1 MKRLLLPAALSAA
14 ALLSSACGRNSAAQ
28 TPDSADP
35 ARVNVVEV
43 PDTNVVQI
51 PQGARFPIATVESR
65 PFADQLHVNG
75 SVAPDVALSVPVL
88 SLAAGRA
95 IQVLAR
101 LGDHVEK
108 DQVLVRIDSPDVS
121 NAISTFQQA
130 AADELLARKQL
141 DRTQLLFDKG
151 AYAVKDVEIA
161 QDAEAKAAV
170 ALHTAEKQLIL
181 YGADPKNP
189 SPIIDIKAPVPG
201 YIVEQNVVAGTAVKS
216 TDNSPNLFTI
226 ADLSRVWVV
235 CDVYENNL
243 SQVRVGQSASV
254 RLNAY
259 PDRELTGRISNIGT
273 VLDPATRAAKVRIE
287 LPNPGGIMRVGMFA
301 VATFTTSSAAPR
313 LFVAPTAVMRLHD
326 RDWVF
331 RPLGNNRFRR
341 TEIIA
346 GVTAPDGAREVVS
359 GISPGDSVVANALQM
374 ESAATNQ

>member
-1 MKRLLLPAALSAA
+1 MNRFLVVSAVLAASAAL
-14 ALLSSACGRNSAAQ
+14 SACGRNGAAQ
-28 TPDSADP
+28 TPNATDP

-43 PDTNVVQI
+43 PDTNIVQI
-51 PQGARFPIATVESR
+51 PDAARFPLATVASR

-75 SVAPDVALSVPVL
+75 SIAPDVALSVPVL

-95 IQVLAR
+95 VQLLAR
-101 LGDHVEK
+101 LGDHVEQG
-108 DQVLVRIDSPDVS
+108 QVLVRIDSPDVS

-130 AADELLARKQL
+130 AADDLLARKQL
-141 DRTQLLFDKG
+141 DRTQLLLDKG
-151 AYAVKDVEIA
+151 AYAVKDLEIA

-170 ALHTAEKQLIL
+170 ALHTAEKQLLL

-189 SPIIDIKAPVPG
+189 SPVIDIKAPVSG
-201 YIVEQNVVAGTAVKS
+201 FIVEQNVTAGTAVKS

-243 SQVRVGQSASV
+243 SQVQTGEPASV

-259 PDRELTGRISNIGT
+259 PDREFHGRISNIAT
-273 VLDPATRAAKVRIE
+273 VLDNATRSAKVRIE
-287 LPNPGGIMRVGMFA
+287 LPNPGGLMRVGMFA
-301 VATFTTSSAAPR
+301 VATFTAASATPR
-313 LFVAPTAVMRLHD
+313 LFVASTAVMRLHD

-331 RPLGNNRFRR
+331 RPEGGNRFRR
-341 TEIIA
+341 TEILA
-346 GVTAPDGAREVVS
+346 GITAPDGSREVVS
-359 GISPGDSVVANALQM
+359 GLAAGDSIVANALQM

>member
-1 MKRLLLPAALSAA
+1 MNRLLLAAAVLAASSALS
-14 ALLSSACGRNSAAQ
+14 SCGRNGAAQ
-28 TPDSADP
+28 TPGSTDP
-35 ARVNVVEV
+35 SRVNVVEV
-43 PDTNVVQI
+43 PDTNIVQI
-51 PQGARFPIATVESR
+51 PDSSRFPLATAVSR

-95 IQVLAR
+95 VQLLAR

-108 DQVLVRIDSPDVS
+108 GQVLVRIDSPDVS

-141 DRTQLLFDKG
+141 DRTQLLLDKG

-161 QDAEAKAAV
+161 QDAHAKAAV
-170 ALHTAEKQLIL
+170 ALHTAEKQLLL
-181 YGADPKNP
+181 YGADPGNP
-189 SPIIDIKAPVPG
+189 SPVIDIKAPVSG
-201 YIVEQNVVAGTAVKS
+201 YIVEQNVTAGTAVKS

-235 CDVYENNL
+235 CDVFENNL
-243 SQVRVGQSASV
+243 SQVHSGEPASI

-259 PDRELTGRISNIGT
+259 PDRELRGRISNIAT
-273 VLDPATRAAKVRIE
+273 LLDPATRSAKVRIE
-287 LPNPGGIMRVGMFA
+287 LANPAGLMRVGMFA
-301 VATFTTSSAAPR
+301 VATFTAPSAAPR
-313 LFVAPTAVMRLHD
+313 LFIASTAVMRLHD

-331 RPLGNNRFRR
+331 RPIGNSRFRR
-341 TEIIA
+341 TEILA
-346 GVTAPDGAREVVS
+346 GAATPDGAREVVS
-359 GISPGDSVVANALQM
+359 GLAPGDTVVANALQM